1 MSKKIFT
8 VYPTALVVIFSVSIR
23 ILNHLNVWLDTV
35 HFILIVG
42 LMFNLNGVIRT
53 GFGIA
58 NFRYNFVKMLGNMF
72 NIPCAFAS
80 FYLKFANSKIL

>member
-1 MSKKIFT
+1 MIGDNMKILF
-8 VYPTALVVIFSVSIR
+8 VCHGNICRSPMAEFVMRDI
-23 ILNHLNVWLDTV
+23 
-35 HFILIVG
+35 
-42 LMFNLNGVIRT
+42 NLNGVIRT

>member
-1 MSKKIFT
+1 MRQGRT
-8 VYPTALVVIFSVSIR
+8 EVVPRDISRPQDYMRTGFFYFRPQNYDAVI
-23 ILNHLNVWLDTV
+23 
-35 HFILIVG
+35 G
-42 LMFNLNGVIRT
+42 NLNGVVRT

>member
-1 MSKKIFT
+1 MQNPHISFT
-8 VYPTALVVIFSVSIR
+8 L
-23 ILNHLNVWLDTV
+23 
-35 HFILIVG
+35 
-42 LMFNLNGVIRT
+42 NLNGVIRT